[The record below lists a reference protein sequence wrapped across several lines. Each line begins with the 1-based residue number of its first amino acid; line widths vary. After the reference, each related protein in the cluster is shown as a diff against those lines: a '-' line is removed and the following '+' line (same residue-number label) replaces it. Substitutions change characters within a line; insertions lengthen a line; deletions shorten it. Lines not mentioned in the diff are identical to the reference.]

1 VDLERRNIGHGP
13 VSSANVPGA
22 AADDAEEAVL
32 APVGAPGVAADPEVH
47 TVLGAPTVD
56 LDGVVGGVGVA
67 RVVHVDA
74 AGVGLN
80 ALGVDVRGH
89 RAAVQD
95 LGTDLIVAL
104 DGAVL
109 GHSDLGVVLDGIY
122 DMHLN
127 LHR

>member
-1 VDLERRNIGHGP
+1 M
-13 VSSANVPGA
+13 
-22 AADDAEEAVL
+22 L
-32 APVGAPGVAADPEVH
+32 APVSAPGVAADPVVH
-47 TVLGAPTVD
+47 TVLGTPAVD
-56 LDGVVGGVGVA
+56 LNGVVGGVGVA

-74 AGVGLN
+74 TGVGLN

-109 GHSDLGVVLDGIY
+109 GHGDLGVVLDGI
-122 DMHLN
+122 
-127 LHR
+127 